1 MRTLLLFALFW
12 ANIPA
17 IAQKKIEKKLKFSP
31 GQEVDLDLKFAD
43 SIQVRYWDKPEVYV
57 IADVKINNGKL
68 DDALLVETSE
78 TKQAVKLVVDLDSKL
93 LEQGQAEDCAGNKTI
108 GTKRSGQ
115 QSVTCM
121 ELRYQVY
128 LPRKAPLRLGTINGN
143 VHIEGSEAPVFVKSI
158 SGFVDM
164 SWPASRGAD
173 LSLQSITGEV
183 YSDFAI
189 QFKGEKKKNPMV
201 GYNLKGSAGGG
212 GPLLHLESVSN
223 DIYLRSK

>member
-1 MRTLLLFALFW
+1 MKTALFFALFW

-17 IAQKKIEKKLKFSP
+17 IAQKKIEKTLKFSP

-43 SIQVRYWDKPEVYV
+43 SIQVKYWDKPEVYIIV
-57 IADVKINNGKL
+57 DVKINNGKL

-78 TKQAVKLVVDLDSKL
+78 TKQAVKLVVDLDSKM
-93 LEQGQAEDCAGNKTI
+93 LE
-108 GTKRSGQ
+108 
-115 QSVTCM
+115 
-121 ELRYQVY
+121 
-128 LPRKAPLRLGTINGN
+128 
-143 VHIEGSEAPVFVKSI
+143 
-158 SGFVDM
+158 
-164 SWPASRGAD
+164 RGAD

-183 YSDFAI
+183 YSDLAI
-189 QFKGEKKKNPMV
+189 QFKGERKKNPMV